1 MLVQMTPAKNK
12 PQMGRPST
20 GRSEYLEVKLTP
32 EEKELVIKGAADRG
46 LCMSDY
52 IRQII
57 RDATAI
63 KKTR

>member
-1 MLVQMTPAKNK
+1 MTPAKKK

-32 EEKELVIKGAADRG
+32 EEKQLVIEGAKECG

-57 RDATAI
+57 RQATAP
-63 KKTR
+63 KNKR